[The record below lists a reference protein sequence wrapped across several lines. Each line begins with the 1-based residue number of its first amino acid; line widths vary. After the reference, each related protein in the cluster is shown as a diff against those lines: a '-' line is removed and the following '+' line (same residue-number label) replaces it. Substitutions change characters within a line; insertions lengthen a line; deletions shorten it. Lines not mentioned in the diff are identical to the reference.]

1 MGLFLEVKPFAQVK
15 NFHGWIFQMHI
26 LCIFYIKYLGRNGF
40 SPAPPVVPT
49 DGHDLW
55 PAITQGFF
63 SFKNISVFYFR
74 ISPLSHFSCLQHW
87 HGRPEWNVPGVF
99 FSFSPLQIHK
109 KSWPPPVASG
119 DLNFKFWNSSN
130 RWWKVKS
137 FWGFQQ
143 FHTEKFFPSEF
154 LSFFLQSN

>member
-1 MGLFLEVKPFAQVK
+1 MGLFSWVKPLAK
-15 NFHGWIFQMHI
+15 RENFHGWIFQLHI

-63 SFKNISVFYFR
+63 ILKYFSFLLQDLT
-74 ISPLSHFSCLQHW
+74 PLALLLSTTLTWTTRVKRSRC
-87 HGRPEWNVPGVF
+87 F